1 MLLGTRAA
9 STLKNILA
17 GRGDLRAG
25 QGTIRAGQDF

>member
-1 MLLGTRAA
+1 MLLGTRAT
-9 STLKNILA
+9 STLENILA

>member
-1 MLLGTRAA
+1 MLLGTIAA
-9 STLKNILA
+9 STLENILA